1 MDFSVSCP
9 NFISSTWTRA
19 VQGEICQEW
28 WLDSRCPSL
37 SENIAGMKN
46 RSINARFIPC
56 EVIAKLGPV
65 QVVKQAENRHKLIGG
80 SLHDQIKVQEWCL
93 EHAPFVRLEEMS
105 GIETMAFAG

>member
-1 MDFSVSCP
+1 
-9 NFISSTWTRA
+9 
-19 VQGEICQEW
+19 
-28 WLDSRCPSL
+28 
-37 SENIAGMKN
+37 MKN

-93 EHAPFVRLEEMS
+93 EHAPFVQLEEVSPRAWRQM
-105 GIETMAFAG
+105 